1 MKFAYT
7 SGLLPES
14 SSSVSLTSLSVRCPK
29 GGPYGQR
36 EAVCLDVSK
45 LHVLNLDNPKA
56 RVEIV
61 HNAVYLV
68 VHPGCTVI
76 VLHDKCPMYLKCVD
90 N

>member
-1 MKFAYT
+1 MKSAYT
-7 SGLLPES
+7 SGQFSES

-29 GGPYGQR
+29 GER

-68 VHPGCTVI
+68 AHPGCTVI
-76 VLHDKCPMYLKCVD
+76 VLHDKCPMYLKSVD